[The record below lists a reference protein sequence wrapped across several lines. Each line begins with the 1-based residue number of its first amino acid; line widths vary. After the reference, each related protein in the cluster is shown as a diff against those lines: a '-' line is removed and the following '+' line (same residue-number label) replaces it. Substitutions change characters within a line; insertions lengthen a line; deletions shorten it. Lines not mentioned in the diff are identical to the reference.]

1 MEIIDCIRRPFDVKA
16 VEITLANVHEVAEWC
31 KGTVGEA
38 KVKMMGAEAMLPCV
52 ELPGQGTKKGQKFVA
67 QLGHFIVEHKGSFR
81 VYRPQQFQETFV
93 ERQKPTRDPLHT
105 HDCVEVVNE
114 QSDFNGWQGVVEE
127 VQQTIVDFGARG
139 VYRFGEDELKRIRT
153 LSQDQAEKMIGPN
166 DVIAGDGTGK
176 PLPEVEQVFNGA
188 GELIRDVLRENYQ
201 QHQEG
206 CLVEQSFEKDN
217 WVRVINPA
225 SEQYKWTGFVME
237 SDEDLVRVRFDNE
250 GVEYSYLH
258 AELEK
263 FAKVTKA

>member
-1 MEIIDCIRRPFDVKA
+1 MEIIDCSRRPFEVKA
-16 VEITLANVHEVAEWC
+16 VEITLANVHEVAAWC
-31 KGTVGEA
+31 KGTVSET

-52 ELPGQGTKKGQKFVA
+52 ELSGQGTKKGQKFVA
-67 QLGHFIVEHKGSFR
+67 SLGHFIVEHKGSFR
-81 VYRPQQFQETFV
+81 VYRPQQFEETFV
-93 ERQKPTRDPLHT
+93 KRQKSLHA
-105 HDCVEVVNE
+105 HDCVEVVKE
-114 QSDFNGWQGVVEE
+114 GSDFNGWQGVVEE

-176 PLPEVEQVFNGA
+176 PLPEVEQNDFAPGGQGVQFIEAQQNMPNGH
-188 GELIRDVLRENYQ
+188 L
-201 QHQEG
+201 EG
-206 CLVEQSFEKDN
+206 CLVSESFEKDN

-225 SEQYKWTGFVME
+225 SEQYHWTGFVIE
-237 SDEDLVRVRFDNE
+237 KDEDLVRVRFDNE

-263 FAKVTKA
+263 FTKVTKD